1 MVEGRQAK
9 TKPLAGLTAWL
20 ITDGKAGMD
29 VQVQGVADAL
39 GLITERKIVEIKG
52 FWRHTAPWGPPHPS
66 VRFGA
71 PGSQFCPPWPAVAIA
86 TGRQSIPYIRALK
99 RHAGLA
105 TYTIVLQ
112 DPRTGP
118 KTADLIWVPEHD
130 RRRGPN
136 VITTLTAPHSFTQQ
150 RFAQLRAAASAEI
163 AALPHPRTAVILGG
177 NNSAYTFTNDDD
189 DRLETALSAIASTG
203 ASFLVTPSRRTHGR
217 LLRAVERATAAHPRL
232 FWNGKGRN
240 PYAEILAHADVLI
253 VTADSTNMVG
263 EACATGRP
271 VYVFKP
277 SGGSAKFNR
286 FHDALVRYG
295 ATRPLPEM
303 VVRLETWRYP
313 PLAAAEHI
321 ASAVEVRWLRLNNM
335 LRGAVSDRV
344 QSAAGMA

>member
-1 MVEGRQAK
+1 MVERQAK
-9 TKPLAGLTAWL
+9 TKPLAGLRAWL

-39 GLITERKIVEIKG
+39 GLIAERKVVQIKG
-52 FWRHTAPWGPPHPS
+52 LWRHTAPWGPPHPS

-71 PGSQFCPPWPAVAIA
+71 PTSQFCPPWPDLAIA
-86 TGRQSIPYIRALK
+86 TGRHSIPYIRALK

-112 DPRTGP
+112 DPRTGA

-150 RFAQLRAAASAEI
+150 RLAQLRAATSPEI
-163 AALPHPRTAVILGG
+163 AALPGPRMAVILGG
-177 NNSAYTFTNDDD
+177 NNSAYAFTNDDE
-189 DRLETALSAIASTG
+189 DRLEAALSTIGSSG
-203 ASFLVTPSRRTHGR
+203 ASFLVTPSRRTHSQ
-217 LLRAVERATAAHPRL
+217 LLRAVERATAASPRL
-232 FWNGKGRN
+232 IWNGTGRN

-277 SGGSAKFNR
+277 SGGSAKFDR
-286 FHDALVRYG
+286 FHDALNRYG
-295 ATRPLPEM
+295 ATRPLPDP
-303 VVRLETWRYP
+303 VVRLDTWHYT

-321 ASAVEVRWLRLNNM
+321 ASAVETRWLRLNNM
-335 LRGAVSDRV
+335 LRGPVTDRPR
-344 QSAAGMA
+344 SAAGMA